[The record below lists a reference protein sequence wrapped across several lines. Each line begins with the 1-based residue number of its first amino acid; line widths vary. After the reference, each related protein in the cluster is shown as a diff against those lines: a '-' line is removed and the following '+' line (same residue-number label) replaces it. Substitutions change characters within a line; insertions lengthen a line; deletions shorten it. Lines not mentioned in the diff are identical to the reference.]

1 MSQARLIEMVR
12 RHIAEG
18 EKHVEAQRAVV
29 RRLHDLG
36 VDAELA
42 EDLEKFEATLA
53 EHPRRL
59 AQMKDQQG

>member
-1 MSQARLIEMVR
+1 MIEMVR

-42 EDLEKFEATLA
+42 EDLLEKFEAMPA